1 MPTDQSAVLGAMQ
14 SDLAEIKSALNQN
27 RLFNIMEVVRDEV
40 NDLSSQIDGVRSD
53 IRDLRNLVF
62 QQSSTGAD

>member
-14 SDLAEIKSALNQN
+14 SDLAQIKSALNQN
-27 RLFNIMEVVRDEV
+27 RLFNIMEVVRDEI
-40 NDLSSQIDGVRSD
+40 NDLSSEIDGVRAD

-62 QQSSTGAD
+62 QQSSTAAD